1 MDFRSN
7 PLHSRRVV
15 SWVLQESLHDFVR
28 GNSDVVVGRINVF
41 LERVSAGEEVTVN
54 GKDFVTA
61 AKLILKNSAD
71 ATKTLDIEG
80 AAFTATSVTF
90 TVPADAEAGN

>member
-1 MDFRSN
+1 MKNIWIMPADGMQRMCFHRLLGQWRRTDASRCSDRN
-7 PLHSRRVV
+7 PAGNLHRRWG
-15 SWVLQESLHDFVR
+15 SH
-28 GNSDVVVGRINVF
+28 
-41 LERVSAGEEVTVN
+41 VN

>member
-1 MDFRSN
+1 MTTTPPVAPTATLPETFT
-7 PLHSRRVV
+7 
-15 SWVLQESLHDFVR
+15 
-28 GNSDVVVGRINVF
+28 
-41 LERVSAGEEVTVN
+41 AGEEVTVN

>member
-1 MDFRSN
+1 MLLMVCSACAFTAC
-7 PLHSRRVV
+7 
-15 SWVLQESLHDFVR
+15 
-28 GNSDVVVGRINVF
+28 SDNDDEPTPPVAPPATLPETF
-41 LERVSAGEEVTVN
+41 TAGEEVTVN
-54 GKDFVTA
+54 GKE
-61 AKLILKNSAD
+61 LILKNSAD

>member
-1 MDFRSN
+1 MVCSACAFTAC
-7 PLHSRRVV
+7 
-15 SWVLQESLHDFVR
+15 
-28 GNSDVVVGRINVF
+28 SDNDDEPTPPVAPTATLPETF
-41 LERVSAGEEVTVN
+41 TAGEEVTVN

-71 ATKTLDIEG
+71 ATKG

>member
-1 MDFRSN
+1 MKN
-7 PLHSRRVV
+7 IWIML
-15 SWVLQESLHDFVR
+15 
-28 GNSDVVVGRINVF
+28 
-41 LERVSAGEEVTVN
+41 
-54 GKDFVTA
+54 
-61 AKLILKNSAD
+61 LILKNSAD

>member
-1 MDFRSN
+1 MLLMVCSACAFTAC
-7 PLHSRRVV
+7 
-15 SWVLQESLHDFVR
+15 
-28 GNSDVVVGRINVF
+28 SDNDDEPTPPVAPTATLPETF
-41 LERVSAGEEVTVN
+41 TAGEEVTVN

-61 AKLILKNSAD
+61 VKNSAD

>member
-1 MDFRSN
+1 MLLMVCSACAFTAC
-7 PLHSRRVV
+7 
-15 SWVLQESLHDFVR
+15 
-28 GNSDVVVGRINVF
+28 SDNDDEPTPPVAPTATLPETF
-41 LERVSAGEEVTVN
+41 TAGEEVTVN

-61 AKLILKNSAD
+61 AKNSAD

>member
-1 MDFRSN
+1 MKNIWIMLLMVCSACAFTAC
-7 PLHSRRVV
+7 
-15 SWVLQESLHDFVR
+15 
-28 GNSDVVVGRINVF
+28 SDNDDEPTPPVAPTATLPETF
-41 LERVSAGEEVTVN
+41 TAGEEVTVN

-71 ATKTLDIEG
+71 AIEG

>member
-1 MDFRSN
+1 MLLMVCSACAFTAC
-7 PLHSRRVV
+7 
-15 SWVLQESLHDFVR
+15 
-28 GNSDVVVGRINVF
+28 SDNDDEPTPPVAPTATMPETF
-41 LERVSAGEEVTVN
+41 TGEEVTVN

>member
-1 MDFRSN
+1 MDYAVLYCKRKINEICNMLNQSIEYD
-7 PLHSRRVV
+7 
-15 SWVLQESLHDFVR
+15 SWTATLPETFT
-28 GNSDVVVGRINVF
+28 
-41 LERVSAGEEVTVN
+41 AGEEVTVN

>member
-1 MDFRSN
+1 MVCSACAFTAC
-7 PLHSRRVV
+7 
-15 SWVLQESLHDFVR
+15 
-28 GNSDVVVGRINVF
+28 SDNDDEPTPPVAPTATLPETF
-41 LERVSAGEEVTVN
+41 TVN

>member
-1 MDFRSN
+1 MQRMCFHR
-7 PLHSRRVV
+7 LLGQWR
-15 SWVLQESLHDFVR
+15 
-28 GNSDVVVGRINVF
+28 
-41 LERVSAGEEVTVN
+41 
-54 GKDFVTA
+54 A

>member
-1 MDFRSN
+1 MLLMVCSACAFTAC
-7 PLHSRRVV
+7 
-15 SWVLQESLHDFVR
+15 
-28 GNSDVVVGRINVF
+28 SDNDDEPTPPVATATLPETF
-41 LERVSAGEEVTVN
+41 TAGEEVTVN

>member
-1 MDFRSN
+1 MLLMVCSACAFTAC
-7 PLHSRRVV
+7 
-15 SWVLQESLHDFVR
+15 
-28 GNSDVVVGRINVF
+28 SDNDDEPTPPVAPTATLPETF
-41 LERVSAGEEVTVN
+41 TAGEEVTVN
-54 GKDFVTA
+54 GKDFVT
-61 AKLILKNSAD
+61 